1 MAAIFRG
8 CWREKLVLVFVF
20 SFKTTNCEKLMYGV
34 QLVMTR
40 TSIDGEGREDVL
52 ACNEG
57 KCADGKI
64 AGILSTKLPTFPC
77 QKYSA
82 LVGLK

>member
-1 MAAIFRG
+1 
-8 CWREKLVLVFVF
+8 
-20 SFKTTNCEKLMYGV
+20 MYGV

-52 ACNEG
+52 AWNEG

-64 AGILSTKLPTFPC
+64 AGILSTNLPTFGC
-77 QKYSA
+77 RQTYHDVVHGVVWAK
-82 LVGLK
+82 K

>member
-1 MAAIFRG
+1 MAIRLVANFANIDRG
-8 CWREKLVLVFVF
+8 CGSNSFQ
-20 SFKTTNCEKLMYGV
+20 FKTIINCGELMYGV

-52 ACNEG
+52 AWNEG

-64 AGILSTKLPTFPC
+64 AGILSTNLPTF
-77 QKYSA
+77 
-82 LVGLK
+82 GRNTMM